1 MIFDN
6 IKNCKMYYGVNPKF
20 KKAFEFIQKAFD
32 ENFEVGKY
40 EIDGNEIYGFV
51 QVYNSKLMENSGFE
65 GHENYIDI
73 QCIMDGREMMGS
85 LEVSNAVIKKEYNPE
100 NDAAFY
106 QRSDIA
112 TYCIA
117 GQGDFCIF
125 YPHDIHSPGVSFNNT
140 PSEVKKIV
148 VKVHI

>member
-32 ENFEVGKY
+32 ENFDVGKY

-51 QVYNSKLMENSGFE
+51 QVYNSKLIENSGFE

-73 QCIMDGREMMGS
+73 QCIME
-85 LEVSNAVIKKEYNPE
+85 
-100 NDAAFY
+100 
-106 QRSDIA
+106 
-112 TYCIA
+112 
-117 GQGDFCIF
+117 
-125 YPHDIHSPGVSFNNT
+125 
-140 PSEVKKIV
+140 
-148 VKVHI
+148 